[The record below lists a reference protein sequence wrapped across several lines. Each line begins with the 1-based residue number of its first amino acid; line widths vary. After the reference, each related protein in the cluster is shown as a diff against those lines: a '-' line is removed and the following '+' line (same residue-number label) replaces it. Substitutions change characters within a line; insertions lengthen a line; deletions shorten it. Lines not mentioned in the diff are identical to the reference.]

1 MGVMDRSS
9 QFLTAAEITLIA
21 DRIGDLLLK
30 KMMEQITTLL
40 NERAPALE
48 DRSVKA
54 FCARWGI
61 SRGMFYAIPDE
72 MPATML
78 VGGRR
83 LISPQAESAWVAERE
98 GATRANI
105 NKPANLKR
113 HQIQQMRTTE

>member
-1 MGVMDRSS
+1 MRVMDR
-9 QFLTAAEITLIA
+9 LTAAEITLIA

-30 KMMEQITTLL
+30 QMMEQITTLL
-40 NERAPALE
+40 NKRAAALE
-48 DRSVKA
+48 GRSVKA

-83 LISPQAESAWVAERE
+83 FNVREAHRAQPRSADRQPDHNDSAKHPKLRRGERT
-98 GATRANI
+98 AS
-105 NKPANLKR
+105 
-113 HQIQQMRTTE
+113 